1 MLHAFYN
8 DPMETSFFIRSIFTK
23 GYTVL
28 NGLKTSSNSYGKEV
42 LTYAINRF
50 YPEASWSKQKILP
63 LKLIIL
69 LKQKSRCL

>member
-1 MLHAFYN
+1 MHSTMTQWRHLFSL
-8 DPMETSFFIRSIFTK
+8 EVFLQK
-23 GYTVL
+23 GYIVL

-42 LTYAINRF
+42 LTYAINRSL
-50 YPEASWSKQKILP
+50 PPKHRGVSKKILP